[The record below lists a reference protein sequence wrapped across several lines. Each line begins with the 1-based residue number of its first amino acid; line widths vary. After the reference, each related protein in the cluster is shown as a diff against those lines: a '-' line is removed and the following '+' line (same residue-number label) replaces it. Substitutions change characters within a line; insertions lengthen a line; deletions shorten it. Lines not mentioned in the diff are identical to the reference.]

1 MTRGKSEQNSEEEAN
16 NEEEEE
22 EEEVLAEEMGD
33 DVNDE
38 VTNQS
43 EDEDE
48 DKVKQKLDELCS
60 GLNMDEET
68 ATEAWNSF
76 VRIRTNYTL
85 EGEELQWLACALY
98 VACRKSR
105 TLTMAHNTMEGNCVS
120 LTRILRLSHLSL
132 IDFFDKMRKWSEM
145 AAVPL
150 DFQNRINCLERNF
163 TVSTVIFQKL
173 KPIFLSVFHN
183 PHYQPPR
190 QPRSRKRRC
199 QPCTAEEVFK
209 FCWTLFLRAKANFP
223 MISDD
228 IVNSYHLLLCC
239 LDLTYGNALLS
250 QHWQCLLNPA
260 FPGLPDGFGTRDFR
274 PPNKPPCIIG
284 ILCNLHDGLVI
295 EAKGIKE
302 HYWKPFISRL
312 FERKVLKGQGDTLTG
327 LLDDAKFAENYKAIN
342 KEYEE
347 YVLTVGDFDERVFLG
362 EEPNVEIGTPHR
374 RPCLERHLSECMQRH
389 IEKNNSLTPL
399 TPLTGRRY
407 LKEKDLSISPVSMA
421 TQSVGLLHELLVGFR
436 NSPSAQL
443 LQMLR
448 ECSPDPTE
456 TMLILI
462 KEVGEKFCCHYCHPS
477 EEARPGTQAEDFA
490 NRRLRLSE
498 ALYYKLLEGVIQQEC
513 RIAQERRSA
522 KPAEVADNKTSPTPS
537 SALLT
542 HDDFHRSLL
551 ACCLEI
557 VLFSYNSQCIFPW
570 VLSVLNLSAY
580 SFYRVLEIVVRTE
593 KGLPRDVVKHLN
605 HVEEQVLERLAWCH
619 DSPLWV
625 ALQRDTGNIPCCKE
639 VLLPGHLEV
648 FGANLEA
655 EPMEHPRVREV
666 RTNACN
672 PTKQDGLLS
681 PISLHERYSS
691 PSAGTARRKLFID
704 SSDSQS
710 TSEIPVQPTTVSA
723 SVAPCGISTSTVVG
737 NATMNTCKPAQT
749 QLIGVVP
756 SQNLMPSHTVL
767 TMATATMTATNGQ
780 SVTIPVQGIASEK
793 GTITFVPLAMNIAGQ
808 LQPTLQILSSTENHG
823 TTETES
829 SVTQGEVQVAQ
840 QQLDSKPRRTGS
852 LALFFR
858 KVYHLASV
866 RLLDLCNKLDVLQE
880 LRAKVW
886 TCFEHV
892 LVHCTDLMMDRHL
905 DQLLMCC
912 IYVMAKVTNEERT
925 FQQIMRWYRSQ
936 PQAQSHVYRSVL
948 FKNCSS
954 SGSSASSFFPAKA
967 DMSKLPKQQ
976 TSPAD
981 SMRLQD
987 EVKRET
993 MDEVV
998 HGEKEK
1004 ERDEKAKEDQTTK
1017 ANRETSN
1024 EELQEQRGDL
1034 IQFYNQI
1041 FVDRIR
1047 TFALQFSITR
1057 RDITAEVLPLSPF
1070 PSMKL
1075 QPSSQRRIS
1084 QNLPVY
1090 VSPHKRSVSLEP
1102 PHKSISYRFN
1112 QSPSRRLREINM
1124 MIQQSQQSAGL
1135 KRCLPLDE
1143 VCNSPAKH
1151 ARLNDSL
1158 LIRRLQVVAKERGI
1172 TEIPTTTSFCSNPPK
1187 NT

>member
-537 SALLT
+537 S
-542 HDDFHRSLL
+542 
-551 ACCLEI
+551 
-557 VLFSYNSQCIFPW
+557 
-570 VLSVLNLSAY
+570 
-580 SFYRVLEIVVRTE
+580 
-593 KGLPRDVVKHLN
+593 
-605 HVEEQVLERLAWCH
+605 
-619 DSPLWV
+619 
-625 ALQRDTGNIPCCKE
+625 

-1112 QSPSRRLREINM
+1112 QSPSRQRLREINM

>member
-1 MTRGKSEQNSEEEAN
+1 
-16 NEEEEE
+16 
-22 EEEVLAEEMGD
+22 
-33 DVNDE
+33 
-38 VTNQS
+38 
-43 EDEDE
+43 
-48 DKVKQKLDELCS
+48 
-60 GLNMDEET
+60 
-68 ATEAWNSF
+68 
-76 VRIRTNYTL
+76 
-85 EGEELQWLACALY
+85 
-98 VACRKSR
+98 
-105 TLTMAHNTMEGNCVS
+105 MAHKTIEGNCVS

-173 KPIFLSVFHN
+173 QPIFLSVFHN
-183 PHYQPPR
+183 THYQPPR

-199 QPCTAEEVFK
+199 QPCTADEVFK

-250 QHWQCLLNPA
+250 QHWQCLLNPD
-260 FPGLPDGFGTRDFR
+260 FPGLPASFGTRDFR
-274 PPNKPPCIIG
+274 PPNRPPCIIG
-284 ILCNLHDGLVI
+284 TLCNLHDGLAI

-362 EEPNVEIGTPHR
+362 EEANVEIGTPHR
-374 RPCLERHLSECMQRH
+374 RPGLERNLSECMQQH
-389 IEKNNSLTPL
+389 MSKNNSLTPL

-407 LKEKDLSISPVSMA
+407 LKEKDPSTSPVSTA
-421 TQSVGLLHELLVGFR
+421 TQSVGSLRELLVGFR
-436 NSPSAQL
+436 NTPSSHL
-443 LQMLR
+443 LEMLR

-456 TMLILI
+456 TMLVLI
-462 KEVGEKFCCHYCHPS
+462 KEVGENFCSHYCHPS

-490 NRRLRLSE
+490 NRRLQLSE

-522 KPAEVADNKTSPTPS
+522 KPAEVADKTSPTPS

-557 VLFSYNSQCIFPW
+557 VLFSYNSRCIFPW
-570 VLSVLNLSAY
+570 VLSALTLSAY

-605 HVEEQVLERLAWCH
+605 HVEEQVLERLAWH
-619 DSPLWV
+619 QDSPLWV

-639 VLLPGHLEV
+639 VLLPEHLEV
-648 FGANLEA
+648 LGAIHEA

-666 RTNACN
+666 RTDACN
-672 PTKQDGLLS
+672 STKQDGLLS

-691 PSAGTARRKLFID
+691 PSAGTARRKLFVD

-710 TSEIPVQPTTVSA
+710 TPEIPVRPTTVSA
-723 SVAPCGISTSTVVG
+723 SVTPCGIPTGAVVG
-737 NATMNTCKPAQT
+737 NATINTCKPNQT

-808 LQPTLQILSSTENHG
+808 LQPTLQILSSTEDHG

-829 SVTQGEVQVAQ
+829 SITHGEVQVAPQ
-840 QQLDSKPRRTGS
+840 RLDSKPRRTGS

-866 RLLDLCNKLDVLQE
+866 RLQDLCNKLDMLPD

-948 FKNCSS
+948 FKNCRSN
-954 SGSSASSFFPAKA
+954 GSSASSSFLAKA
-967 DMSKLPKQQ
+967 DMNKLPKKQL
-976 TSPAD
+976 SPAD
-981 SMRLQD
+981 SMTLKH

-993 MDEVV
+993 MDDVV
-998 HGEKEK
+998 YEKEK
-1004 ERDEKAKEDQTTK
+1004 ERAAKANEDQDAT
-1017 ANRETSN
+1017 N

-1057 RDITAEVLPLSPF
+1057 RDITAEVLKLSPF

-1084 QNLPVY
+1084 QNVPVY
-1090 VSPHKRSVSLEP
+1090 VSPHKRSVLLGPS
-1102 PHKSISYRFN
+1102 HRSISYRFN
-1112 QSPSRRLREINM
+1112 QSPSRQRLREINM
-1124 MIQQSQQSAGL
+1124 MIQQSEQSAGL

-1143 VCNSPAKH
+1143 VSNSPAKH
-1151 ARLNDSL
+1151 ARLNDSSL
-1158 LIRRLQVVAKERGI
+1158 MRRLQDVASERCI
-1172 TEIPTTTSFCSNPPK
+1172 TEIPTTTSFSSNPPR